1 MSWTEERVELLKKLW
16 TDGLSASQ
24 IAGRIGGVTRN
35 AVIGKVHRLGLCGR
49 ATTSRMRSRPRARM
63 LTFPNR
69 NPAGGGVQYRTHG
82 NAALKAM
89 FLPAADAQPQIA
101 PVPVIEEHEIPQA
114 QRVDLLSLKE
124 HMCRWPLGDP
134 QEEGFKFCGCKTAP
148 GLPYCEY
155 HARIAYQPVQ
165 RRRQRELVY
174 A

>member
-24 IAGRIGGVTRN
+24 IAGRIGGGVTRN

-63 LTFPNR
+63 LSFPNR
-69 NPAGGGVQYRTHG
+69 TQSVAHYRTQG
-82 NAALKAM
+82 NVALKAL
-89 FLPAADAQPQIA
+89 FLPASEAA
-101 PVPVIEEHEIPQA
+101 PAPAPVIEEYEIPQA

-134 QEEGFKFCGCKTAP
+134 QEEGFKFCGCRTV
-148 GLPYCEY
+148 GSLPYCEY

-165 RRRQRELVY
+165 RRRHRELAY